1 MAPAGGSRG
10 CGGALVVYGEPDP
23 EARTVLD
30 RVASEEAVRL
40 EEALGVV
47 SQVGVAQQARL
58 DQLTH
63 ARRALLV
70 RHVAVDGRGCL

>member
-1 MAPAGGSRG
+1 
-10 CGGALVVYGEPDP
+10 VHGEPDP

-47 SQVGVAQQARL
+47 AQVGVAQQARL